1 MKLAV
6 YTYNA
11 EPFTWYPSLRVAF
24 VDFSRNV
31 TSGGPVWKKA
41 DPGRDGWIS
50 PMELMPSFDAW
61 LWVDSRVNELTI
73 DFWELCHQISH
84 LNPDRIY
91 GIGKSENGFKT
102 ISTGCL
108 TEPDSARNEKLLNF
122 IYGTVLLPESRKYS
136 IETPLQTFSAVLFL
150 DSLAVESAC
159 RDAVEL
165 VNRFQG
171 LNPQVALNW
180 TAWKNTVQIE
190 EIEDLSIQ
198 RVRHKIWTAAASRG
212 MAIDAND
219 AQMQRSSFIP
229 PPAKRL
235 LPHKPPAK
243 QASKVADD
251 VVAPPLPTADPL
263 NGLDEPD
270 DNEIK
275 PAKPKD
281 SPVLVHP
288 RPNAPKTMAR
298 NDLDD
303 VNAGAGISQLG
314 GRKGGSFNNLA
325 VPPVSVMMT
334 TWNRTPLAVKC
345 LKGLVKDVD
354 YPASKLSW
362 VLADDGSE
370 PGHVEACIDALT
382 SSGVSMDRIYVTRN
396 YRSDDDDNAKFGH
409 ALNLNNGLRE
419 AFKHSDIVLR
429 TEDDLLPSQKIPIA
443 DFVKILRD
451 NDNVAGIK
459 LGHGADIARKLP
471 WKGDPRAFAEDA
483 SYWNVFIFN
492 HLAMICH
499 RRVYDS
505 IGMYNEDLAGADVEK
520 DIGKRFMDKFRN
532 RTPEQEY
539 DMKVLVPTFG
549 ETTSKMAANKNRWF
563 YFTHIGKD
571 SVSGHSY
578 RTDWSDDVIK
588 LNSKELAEDMRAE
601 SARM

>member
-6 YTYNA
+6 YTYNS
-11 EPFTWYPSLRVAF
+11 EPFVWYYSHVRQQASFIDF
-24 VDFSRNV
+24 VDDDPSSSFLPSVN
-31 TSGGPVWKKA
+31 PVWTKRKSGESDA
-41 DPGRDGWIS
+41 KMKS
-50 PMELMPSFDAW
+50 PMDLLPGFDAW
-61 LWVDSRVNELTI
+61 MYVDPRVKELTI
-73 DFWELCHQISH
+73 DFGELCHQISR

-108 TEPDSARNEKLLNF
+108 AEPDSARNEKLLNF

-165 VNRFQG
+165 VDRFQG

-219 AQMQRSSFIP
+219 AQTQRSSFIP
-229 PPAKRL
+229 PLAKGL
-235 LPHKPPAK
+235 LPHKPPVK
-243 QASKVADD
+243 QASKAPDD
-251 VVAPPLPTADPL
+251 IVTPPIHPPLPLPPTADPL
-263 NGLDEPD
+263 NRLDEPD
-270 DNEIK
+270 DSEIK

-281 SPVLVHP
+281 PVLVHP

-303 VNAGAGISQLG
+303 ANTGTGISQLG

-354 YPASKLSW
+354 YPAS
-362 VLADDGSE
+362 
-370 PGHVEACIDALT
+370 
-382 SSGVSMDRIYVTRN
+382 
-396 YRSDDDDNAKFGH
+396 
-409 ALNLNNGLRE
+409 
-419 AFKHSDIVLR
+419 
-429 TEDDLLPSQKIPIA
+429 
-443 DFVKILRD
+443 
-451 NDNVAGIK
+451 
-459 LGHGADIARKLP
+459 
-471 WKGDPRAFAEDA
+471 
-483 SYWNVFIFN
+483 
-492 HLAMICH
+492 
-499 RRVYDS
+499 
-505 IGMYNEDLAGADVEK
+505 LAGYW
-520 DIGKRFMDKFRN
+520 
-532 RTPEQEY
+532 Q
-539 DMKVLVPTFG
+539 
-549 ETTSKMAANKNRWF
+549 TTAASRDTLKPAS
-563 YFTHIGKD
+563 TH
-571 SVSGHSY
+571 
-578 RTDWSDDVIK
+578 
-588 LNSKELAEDMRAE
+588 
-601 SARM
+601 